1 MTLHATET
9 ELVDRIKQ
17 GESAAMK
24 ELYDRHIRYLT
35 AVASRYVDDSLLRD
49 VLQEGFVKIFSTI
62 TRFESRG
69 TGSLRAWMVRIVV
82 NVALDHLKQNGN
94 NIPLDALP
102 DIREE
107 DVEEPPTDDIAIE
120 EIHSLIRRLPVGYRT
135 IFNLY
140 VFERLGHREIA
151 QRLGITEST
160 SASQLHRAKALLA
173 RMIKEYNSQ
182 KRQHNE

>member
-1 MTLHATET
+1 MTHHATEA
-9 ELVDRIKQ
+9 ELIARIKE
-17 GESAAMK
+17 GENAAMK

-35 AVASRYVDDSLLRD
+35 AVASRYVDDSVLRD

-62 TRFESRG
+62 SRFEPRG

-82 NVALDHLKQNGN
+82 NVALDHIKQSVNT
-94 NIPLDALP
+94 IPLEALP
-102 DIREE
+102 DLREE
-107 DVEEPPTDDIAIE
+107 DEEPPTDDIAIE
-120 EIHSLIRRLPVGYRT
+120 EIHSLIRQLPVGYRT

-151 QRLGITEST
+151 KRLGITEGT

-173 RMIKEYNSQ
+173 KMIKEYNSQ
-182 KRQHNE
+182 KTTTL